1 MRDYVVLITGATSGI
16 GLSFAKVFAKR
27 GNNLI
32 IVASNKDRL
41 KKVQDALHRAYHVS
55 VEAICQDLS
64 EANAASK
71 IYTQVKE
78 MGYIVDI
85 LINNAGFGLAG
96 KAMDIDYEQEERMLA
111 VNITAMTQLCHIFLK
126 DMCRL
131 RDGKILNVAST
142 GAFQPGPYTAAY
154 FASKAYVA
162 SYSRAIRYEAEPYG
176 VSVSTLYPGTTRTS
190 FFEKEGK
197 ETPFWAMDPDKLA
210 RMTYVK
216 MMENEEMIVPGIM
229 NKILRFVPAKIK
241 IFFIAKMKK

>member
-16 GLSFAKVFAKR
+16 GLSLAKMFAKR
-27 GNNLI
+27 GNHLI
-32 IVASNKDRL
+32 IVASNKERL
-41 KKVQDALHRAYHVS
+41 LKVQNALRKAYHVS

-64 EANAASK
+64 EPDAASRV
-71 IYTQVKE
+71 YTQVKE
-78 MGYIVDI
+78 KGYIVDI

-96 KAMDIDYEQEERMLA
+96 EAKDSDYEREEKMLA

-131 RDGKILNVAST
+131 HDGKILNVAST

-176 VSVSTLYPGTTRTS
+176 VQVCTLYPGTTKTA

-197 ETPFWAMDPDKLA
+197 ETPFWASEPDKLA
-210 RMTYVK
+210 RLAYVK

-229 NKILRFVPAKIK
+229 NKILRFVPTKLKICA
-241 IFFIAKMKK
+241 IAKMKK